1 MKPTTPAEVYLQATL
16 QERPL
21 QQASLK
27 FTNVQFSE
35 AVVRRLCGDGMML
48 CGGSR
53 KCAAMVVYLC
63 ALSKSSLSR
72 LNMLILD
79 PVRHLC
85 GDGVSLCGGLLSLCG
100 DGAATVRNVLFMLWL
115 DPRLLDLG

>member
-1 MKPTTPAEVYLQATL
+1 
-16 QERPL
+16 
-21 QQASLK
+21 
-27 FTNVQFSE
+27 
-35 AVVRRLCGDGMML
+35 ML
-48 CGGSR
+48 CGGKR
-53 KCAAMVVYLC
+53 KCAAMVVYLR
-63 ALSKSSLSR
+63 ALSKSSFSR

-85 GDGVSLCGGLLSLCG
+85 GDGISLCGGLLSLCG